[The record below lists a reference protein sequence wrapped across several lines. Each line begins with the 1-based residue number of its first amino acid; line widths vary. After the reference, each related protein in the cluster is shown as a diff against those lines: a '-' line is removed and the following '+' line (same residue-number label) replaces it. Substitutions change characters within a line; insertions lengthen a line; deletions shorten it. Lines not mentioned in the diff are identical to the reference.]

1 MKIETEKK
9 IRNVVD
15 VTKGIATVITAACG
29 LVLLFLNG
37 SIRKHEDEIRKEK
50 DRQREE
56 RRAERMAERQ
66 QNRENRENRG
76 EDKGYIRKED
86 RI

>member
-1 MKIETEKK
+1 MNIETKRK
-9 IRNVVD
+9 FANGLDIAKGAAAVV
-15 VTKGIATVITAACG
+15 AAACG
-29 LVLLFLNG
+29 LALLFLKG
-37 SIRKHEDEIRKEK
+37 SIRKDEDEIRRER

-56 RRAERMAERQ
+56 RRAERMAER
-66 QNRENRENRG
+66 RENRENRG